1 MRKWVKQLDQ
11 ILRGQATQLPA
22 LREGRIEVSA
32 GGLCVVLVILG
43 MIYGLCMGCFALTR
57 GGGDAWKQ
65 VAASIGKV
73 PMLFLLT
80 LVVTFPSLYVFNA
93 LMGSRL
99 TLRSLLRLLVAAM
112 AVMLAVLASFGTIV
126 AFFSFT
132 TSSYPFMVVLNVVVC
147 AVAGFL
153 GLAFL
158 LQTLHRL
165 TVAMGS
171 GQEPL
176 EVPPPLPLPL
186 GDDQQPAVCE
196 PYDPGALD
204 ALEGHMLGR
213 HVKTVFRVWVIVFGL
228 VGAQMSWVLRP
239 FIGNPDSPFALF
251 RPRGSNFFESVAH
264 SIQSLLGL

>member
-1 MRKWVKQLDQ
+1 MRKWVRQLDQ

-22 LREGRIEVSA
+22 LREGRIDISA
-32 GGLCVVLVILG
+32 SGLCLVLIMLG

-99 TLRSLLRLLVAAM
+99 TLHSLLRLLVAAM

-132 TSSYPFMVVLNVVVC
+132 TSSYPFMVVLNVIVC

-171 GQEPL
+171 GEQPR
-176 EVPPPLPLPL
+176 EVPPPLPL
-186 GDDQQPAVCE
+186 GEDQPAALSE
-196 PYDPGALD
+196 PLDPSALD
-204 ALEGHMLGR
+204 MLEGHMLGR

-239 FIGNPDSPFALF
+239 FIGNPDAPFALF

-264 SIQSLLGL
+264 SLQSLLGF